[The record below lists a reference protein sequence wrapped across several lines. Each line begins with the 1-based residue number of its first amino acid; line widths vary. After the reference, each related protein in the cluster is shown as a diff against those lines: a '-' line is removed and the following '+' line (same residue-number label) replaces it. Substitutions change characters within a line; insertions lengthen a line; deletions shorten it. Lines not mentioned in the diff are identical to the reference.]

1 MPKIPQHDAHHMVF
15 GAGLIGCFIGACL
28 IRAKQRV
35 TLHARKRIIDELS
48 INDYKITDF
57 EGHQYVVD
65 NKPAFSSSDQKE
77 ANVDSVDCVW
87 LTVKCTQLE
96 ACVEDLH
103 RFVDE
108 STIIMCC
115 QNGIST
121 HKIIKAAFPNN
132 HVLRVMVPFNVVRL
146 TDGHFHRGSEGRMT
160 IEVTPVMENTAKWLA
175 RQLDNQ
181 LLPVDITYHM
191 TALQWAKLQ
200 LNLGNALNALV
211 DMPVKQMLESRR
223 YRLILALMMDELIR
237 VTTKKKIKLP
247 KIANLPNK
255 LIPLVLRLPDWL
267 FSLVAQKMLAI
278 DPNVRTS
285 MWWDLYH
292 KQLTEIDFLNG
303 KVVDTANKLDV
314 SAPANRLITALIKK
328 KEQGKN
334 DSLNEIEKR
343 FDALLSSNR

>member
-1 MPKIPQHDAHHMVF
+1 MPKIPQHDAHHIVF

-28 IRAKQRV
+28 IKAKQRV
-35 TLHARKRIIDELS
+35 TLHGREKVIHELET
-48 INDYKITDF
+48 NAYKITDYKSA
-57 EGHQYVVD
+57 EYLVKE
-65 NKPAFSSSDQKE
+65 KPSFSSSEHKNIEID
-77 ANVDSVDCVW
+77 AADCIW

-96 ACVEDLH
+96 TCIPDLQ

-132 HVLRVMVPFNVVRL
+132 HILRVMVPFNVVRIA
-146 TDGHFHRGSEGRMT
+146 DGHFHRGSQGHMT
-160 IEVTPVMENTAKWLA
+160 LEVTPTMENTAKWLA
-175 RQLDNQ
+175 RQLNSDI
-181 LLPVDITYHM
+181 LPVDITYNM

-211 DMPVKQMLESRR
+211 DMPVKAMLERRR
-223 YRLILALMMDELIR
+223 YRVILALMMDELIR

-247 KIANLPNK
+247 KITNLPNK
-255 LIPLVLRLPDWL
+255 LIPVVLRLPDFL
-267 FSLVAQKMLAI
+267 FSMMAQKMLAI

-285 MWWDLYH
+285 MWWDLQNGH
-292 KQLTEIDFLNG
+292 TTEIDFLNG
-303 KVVDTANKLDV
+303 KVLDTANKMDV

-328 KEQGKN
+328 KEQGKK
-334 DSLNEIEKR
+334 DSTDEIEKR